1 MKPDRV
7 AFENSPSISCSSL
20 TPSFLAYQWN
30 YGRWNNNL
38 ILYRWLLWCTEVTKT
53 LLCFIGVVHL
63 LASGITDWRRSKNYS
78 AINVYCAAKGV
89 ERRRDQEKGEAWS
102 TKNLSTLLRSKSCR
116 GFPISGGQD
125 TSAPES
131 RHRFRLWLV
140 SGGYLDPVFRQ
151 GSSQEAS
158 VHLPF

>member
-7 AFENSPSISCSSL
+7 AFENSQSRSCSYL

-30 YGRWNNNL
+30 YGPWNNL

-63 LASGITDWRRSKNYS
+63 LASGITDRRRSKNYS
-78 AINVYCAAKGV
+78 AINEHCAAKGD
-89 ERRRDQEKGEAWS
+89 ERRRDQGKGEAWS

-125 TSAPES
+125 TFAPES

-140 SGGYLDPVFRQ
+140 SEGYLDPVFRQ
-151 GSSQEAS
+151 RSSQEAS
-158 VHLPF
+158 SVHLLF

>member
-7 AFENSPSISCSSL
+7 AFENSTSRSCSSL

-53 LLCFIGVVHL
+53 LLCCIGVVHL
-63 LASGITDWRRSKNYS
+63 LASGITDRRRSKNFS
-78 AINVYCAAKGV
+78 AINVYCAAKGI
-89 ERRRDQEKGEAWS
+89 ERRRDQGEGEAWS

-131 RHRFRLWLV
+131 RHHFRLWLV

-151 GSSQEAS
+151 RSSQEAS